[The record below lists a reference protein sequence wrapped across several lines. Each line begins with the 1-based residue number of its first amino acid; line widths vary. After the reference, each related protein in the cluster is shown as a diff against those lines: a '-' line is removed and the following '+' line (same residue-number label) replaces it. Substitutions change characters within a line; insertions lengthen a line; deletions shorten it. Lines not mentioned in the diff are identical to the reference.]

1 MKTQKC
7 PVPSDQHTKTI
18 YDIEKNI
25 HTQNSHKNW
34 YIVMHNITYKTNK
47 TYSLTHAKFTQK
59 LIYPL
64 RLARVGEIFK
74 IHAHFL
80 SPEQK
85 FELKLINSL
94 LSN

>member
-47 TYSLTHAKFTQK
+47 AYSFTHAKFTQK
-59 LIYPL
+59 LIYDH
-64 RLARVGEIFK
+64 K
-74 IHAHFL
+74 HA
-80 SPEQK
+80 QK
-85 FELKLINSL
+85 KTHS
-94 LSN
+94 